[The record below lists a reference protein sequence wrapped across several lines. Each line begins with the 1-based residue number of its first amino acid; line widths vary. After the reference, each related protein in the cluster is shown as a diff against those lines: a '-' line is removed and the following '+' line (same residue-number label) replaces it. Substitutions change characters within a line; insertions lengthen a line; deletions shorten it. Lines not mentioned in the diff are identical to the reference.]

1 MSGPGRVCPRDYH
14 YDPSC
19 FDRAPD
25 LAAEV
30 LYVVG
35 GLYGNLAALDA
46 LAGLIAAEASP
57 TTVVFNGD
65 FHWFDAQPGWFMDV
79 EDRLAS
85 HRRIR
90 GNVETE
96 LARVDDIGA
105 GCGCDYPAWVDD
117 DTVLRSNLI
126 LDALRATTDRLE
138 GVRERLSRLPQH
150 LVVDVAEVRV
160 GIVHGDATSL
170 AGWGFDAR
178 ALDDLTRQAWLAE
191 IGRAS
196 RIEVFA
202 STHTCAAALRTASLP
217 SGPLTVINNGAAGMP
232 NFAATPF
239 GLLSRIAATASPHR
253 PLYGVRHGR
262 VRVDA
267 IPLHYDTQEFLR
279 RFLGRW
285 PPGSEAHRSYFHRI
299 VAGPDICVAQ
309 ARPPV
314 FAGSASG

>member
-1 MSGPGRVCPRDYH
+1 MSGPGRIHPPDYC

-19 FDRAPD
+19 FDRPPD

-46 LAGLIAAEASP
+46 LDALIAAETAP

-79 EDRLAS
+79 EERLGS
-85 HRRIR
+85 HRCVR

-96 LARVDDIGA
+96 LARVDDVGA
-105 GCGCDYPAWVDD
+105 GCGCAYPPLVDN
-117 DTVLRSNLI
+117 DTVRRSNLI
-126 LDALRATTDRLE
+126 IEALRATAVRLK
-138 GVRERLSRLPQH
+138 GVNERLSALPPH
-150 LVVDVAEVRV
+150 LVADVADVRV

-170 AGWGFDAR
+170 AGWGFDGR
-178 ALDDLTRQAWLAE
+178 ALDDPTRRAWLVE

-196 RIEVFA
+196 RIDVFA
-202 STHTCAAALRTASLP
+202 SAHTCAAALRTVRLP

-232 NFAATPF
+232 NFATASF
-239 GLLSRIAATASPHR
+239 GVVTRIAASASPHH
-253 PLYGVRHGR
+253 PLYGVVHGR

-267 IPLHYDTQEFLR
+267 IALPYDVQAFLQRFLR
-279 RFLGRW
+279 RW
-285 PPGSEAHRSYFHRI
+285 PPGSAAHRSYFQRI
-299 VAGPDICVAQ
+299 VAGPDARVAQ
-309 ARPPV
+309 ARPP
-314 FAGSASG
+314 ALSWSES

>member
-1 MSGPGRVCPRDYH
+1 MSGPGRIHPRDYL

-19 FDRAPD
+19 FDRPAD

-46 LAGLIAAEASP
+46 LDGLVAAENAS

-79 EDRLAS
+79 EERLRS

-96 LARVDDIGA
+96 LGRADDIGA
-105 GCGCDYPAWVDD
+105 GCGCAYPPSVDD
-117 DTVLRSNLI
+117 DAVRRSNLI
-126 LDALRATTDRLE
+126 LEALRATGERLE
-138 GVRERLSRLPQH
+138 GVQERLSALPLH
-150 LVVDVAEVRV
+150 LVADVADVRI

-170 AGWGFDAR
+170 AGWGFDGG
-178 ALDDLTRQAWLAE
+178 ALDDPARRAWLAE

-196 RIEVFA
+196 RVDVFA
-202 STHTCAAALRTASLP
+202 STHTCAAALRTMRLP

-232 NFAATPF
+232 NFTATPF
-239 GLLSRIAATASPHR
+239 GVVSRIAASASPHR
-253 PLYGVRHGR
+253 PLYGVVHGR

-267 IPLHYDTQEFLR
+267 IALRYDAEAFLQRFLR
-279 RFLGRW
+279 RW
-285 PPGSEAHRSYFHRI
+285 PPGSAAHRSYFHRI
-299 VAGPDICVAQ
+299 VAGPDVCVAH
-309 ARPPV
+309 ARPAV
-314 FAGSASG
+314 LAGSES